1 METTDITIIGAG
13 VVGLSIA
20 SQVARK
26 DKNVILVEKHSGFG
40 QETSSRNSEVIHA
53 GIYYPEGFL
62 KAKLCVAGNV
72 LLYQICK
79 ENNIPYKQT
88 GKLIVAVTEKQVKDL
103 EDLLEKGNRN
113 GAENLSIISS
123 KEVRKLEPHIT
134 ACAAIFAPS
143 AGIIDSHRLMK
154 FWETKTK
161 DLGASISYGCEV
173 QSIEKISDGYQVG
186 VKDSDGE
193 TFFFATRILINSAGL
208 ESGNIAALAGIDIK
222 EAGYQIYYCKG
233 EYFGLGGGKHG
244 LAQRLI
250 YPTPPQ
256 PGFVGIHTVPDLQ
269 GMMKLGPYDY
279 YVAKIDYDVDETNK
293 ELFYRSVKPFLPFVE
308 LEDLKPDTSGIHPK
322 VQKPGEPI
330 KDFIISHEEKRGLP
344 GFINLIGIES
354 PGLTSSP
361 AIGRYVEK
369 MVAEII

>member
-1 METTDITIIGAG
+1 METADITIIGAG

-20 SQVARK
+20 SQVAGK
-26 DKNVILVEKHSGFG
+26 NKNVILVERHSGFG

-62 KAKLCVAGNV
+62 KAKLCVAGNI
-72 LLYQICK
+72 LLYRICK
-79 ENNIPYKQT
+79 ENGIPYKQT

-154 FWETKTK
+154 FWETKAK
-161 DLGASISYGCEV
+161 DLGAGIIYGCEV
-173 QSIEKISDGYQVG
+173 KSIEKISDGYQVG

-193 TFFFATRILINSAGL
+193 TFFFSTRILINSAGL
-208 ESGNIAALAGIDIK
+208 ESGNIAALAGIDI
-222 EAGYQIYYCKG
+222 EGAGYHIYYCKG
-233 EYFGLGGGKHG
+233 EYFGLSGSKRGF
-244 LAQRLI
+244 AQRLI
-250 YPTPPQ
+250 YPIPPK

-269 GMMKLGPYDY
+269 GMIKLGPYDY
-279 YVAKIDYDVDETNK
+279 YVDKIDYDVDETNK

-330 KDFIISHEEKRGLP
+330 RDFIITHEEKRGLP

-369 MVAEII
+369 MVTEII